1 MLLAVKQYQACSLQ
15 VSRNCK
21 RRLRIYI
28 LNLKPTLSTFADE
41 VGVSP
46 PPRLSRVMC
55 VALQGIKTEPSSVCA
70 DGHTRLNRKQEL
82 KSGIQSFNLSRF
94 LIQYI
99 QYNILHDTCKK
110 IYVILQY
117 STI

>member
-41 VGVSP
+41 VGFP
-46 PPRLSRVMC
+46 PPGFPGSC
-55 VALQGIKTEPSSVCA
+55 VSLCKGIKTDLPVFVRTDTLVST
-70 DGHTRLNRKQEL
+70 GNMEL

-117 STI
+117 NTI